1 MNKLN
6 LKQAI
11 ESNRVEDFIKQNQD
25 EVGDKDRFDSVL
37 RSTINSSKATRQTSS
52 EEPSE
57 N

>member
-11 ESNRVEDFIKQNQD
+11 ESNRVQDFIKQNQD
-25 EVGDKDRFDSVL
+25 KISDKDRFDFMLKSM
-37 RSTINSSKATRQTSS
+37 SNNSKSTRQTSS